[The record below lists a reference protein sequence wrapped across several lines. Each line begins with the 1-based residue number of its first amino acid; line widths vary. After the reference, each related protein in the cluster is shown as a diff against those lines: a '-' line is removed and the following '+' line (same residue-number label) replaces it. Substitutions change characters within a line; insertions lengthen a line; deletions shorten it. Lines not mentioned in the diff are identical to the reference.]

1 MIRLH
6 QRFSRGVV
14 LAVFCLVSALPA
26 AGAETTLRVATRVL
40 PPMVIQQG
48 DSLTGFSIDL
58 WNAIG
63 ERLHVTT
70 QFRPAPDVQAL
81 LDDVAAG
88 GADVGIAAISI
99 TSGRDE
105 KFDFSQPI
113 LNSGL
118 QILVPGGG
126 ATPETNPLGQ
136 LMALLMSRTILVW
149 LGAAFVLVLVPAH
162 LVWVLERLHP
172 EGILHTRRYF
182 PGIFQAMFWAA
193 STLATQGEQMPRQWL
208 ARIVAVLWMFT
219 SVVFVAFYT
228 AQLAANLTVQQI
240 QGGIS
245 GPEDLKGKRV
255 ATTEGGTAVAVLR
268 DLQADVVEVTRVED
282 AYAALDAHQ
291 VQAVVL
297 DSPVL
302 LYYSATQGKG
312 RVHLVGTPFRNEDY
326 GIVVAPDS
334 PLRKRIDRALL
345 SLREDGSYQRIH
357 DKWFAVP

>member
-1 MIRLH
+1 
-6 QRFSRGVV
+6 
-14 LAVFCLVSALPA
+14 
-26 AGAETTLRVATRVL
+26 
-40 PPMVIQQG
+40 MVIQQG

-70 QFRPAPDVQAL
+70 QYRPAPDVQAL

-126 ATPETNPLGQ
+126 AVPETNPLGQ

>member
-1 MIRLH
+1 MKKL
-6 QRFSRGVV
+6 RG
-14 LAVFCLVSALPA
+14 LSALLALGATLFLSVPTPA
-26 AGAETTLRVATRVL
+26 AEPTLRVATRVL

-48 DSLTGFSIDL
+48 GELSGFSIDL

-63 ERLHVTT
+63 ERLNVGT
-70 QFRPAPDVQAL
+70 QYETVADVQDL
-81 LDDVAAG
+81 LDQVEG
-88 GADVGIAAISI
+88 GKADVGISAISI
-99 TSGRDE
+99 TSARDAR
-105 KFDFSQPI
+105 FDFTQPI

-118 QILVPGGG
+118 QILVPGRG
-126 ATPETNPLGQ
+126 AAPESNPLQQ
-136 LMALLMSRTILVW
+136 LLALLWSRTILVW

-240 QGGIS
+240 QSGIA
-245 GPEDLKGKRV
+245 GPSDLKGKRV
-255 ATTEGGTAVAVLR
+255 ATTAGGTAVAVLR
-268 DLQADVVEVTRVED
+268 DLKAEVVEVTRVED
-282 AYAALDAHQ
+282 AYAALNAHQ
-291 VQAVVL
+291 VDAVVL

-302 LYYSATQGKG
+302 LYYTATEGKG
-312 RVHLVGTPFRNEDY
+312 RVHLAGAPFHNEDY
-326 GIVVAPDS
+326 GIVVASDS

-357 DKWFAVP
+357 DKWFAGP